1 MTEFDRGR
9 YEALTQ
15 LAHLMDSKA
24 REVYRGADA
33 MPRAGSLGNL
43 STIMARERALYHAR
57 GWEEAAAAVSAFM
70 HQLLGE
76 TFTQHGANDDGSSR
90 EG

>member
-9 YEALTQ
+9 HEALAQ
-15 LAHLMDSKA
+15 LANLMDSKA
-24 REVYRGADA
+24 REVYRAADA

-70 HQLLGE
+70 HQLLGDALAQRAADDE
-76 TFTQHGANDDGSSR
+76 GAVR
-90 EG
+90 